1 MKKIVIVCLLMGFF
15 TVSFAQIPKEQSDP
29 WETEC
34 PVKIEFPSLQPF
46 QQNSA
51 GLLTV
56 PTYYYNLNE
65 STIKY
70 LIVEIL
76 AYNSVNDIVSPEL
89 GKVTGKITGPIEH
102 NKKKL
107 CYNNFSTY
115 YRSEITKV
123 SVRTVSIEY
132 INGEIIHTK
141 CSPVFYQYSQRN
153 HNSFIIKFSIILT
166 GISAILGLLLGN
178 SL

>member
-15 TVSFAQIPKEQSDP
+15 TVSFAQIPKEQIDSLD
-29 WETEC
+29 TEC
-34 PVKIEFPSLQPF
+34 PIKIEFPSLQPF

-70 LIVEIL
+70 LFVEIL

-89 GKVTGKITGPIEH
+89 GRVVGQITGPIEH

-107 CYNNFSTY
+107 SNNNFSTY
-115 YRSEITKV
+115 YRGEITKV
-123 SVRTVSIEY
+123 SVRIVSIEY
-132 INGEIIHTK
+132 LNGKIIHPK

-153 HNSFIIKFSIILT
+153 HSSFIIKFSIILT
-166 GISAILGLLLGN
+166 AISTILGLLLGN